1 MSSKLEWARSRERE
15 GLHISERR
23 GLSCRNQSNLLKWLV
38 LYARQFETARSYCLM
53 EQKPKKRSVTQ
64 MAGSKSSVLKRNKRK
79 DGAERKAEI
88 QRRPWKT
95 KSKAQ
100 NRNEQLQFQSLANDP
115 PSTGA
120 RHLKIF
126 QHIENHPTREHV
138 IIELHQFFMQ
148 NTDTYSR
155 GGSSG
160 RWTLRNAFLFWP
172 KIVCVKVSQHIP
184 CTALQVSSK

>member
-1 MSSKLEWARSRERE
+1 MNNCWSIKIKSENNILLHHYKMEIEIRVNRGWFQMQPAKGSIGFTKSTLNMSSKLEWARSRERE

-100 NRNEQLQFQSLANDP
+100 NRNEQLQFQSLLQPEQDIWRY
-115 PSTGA
+115 SSI
-120 RHLKIF
+120 LKTI
-126 QHIENHPTREHV
+126 R
-138 IIELHQFFMQ
+138 
-148 NTDTYSR
+148 R
-155 GGSSG
+155 GNM
-160 RWTLRNAFLFWP
+160 WL
-172 KIVCVKVSQHIP
+172 
-184 CTALQVSSK
+184 